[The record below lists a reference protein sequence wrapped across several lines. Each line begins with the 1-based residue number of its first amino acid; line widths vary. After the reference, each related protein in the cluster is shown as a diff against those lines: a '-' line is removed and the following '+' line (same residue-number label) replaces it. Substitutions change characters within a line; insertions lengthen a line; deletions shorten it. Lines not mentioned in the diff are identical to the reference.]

1 MKLGDRVVSRI
12 GLVVIVAVTVLTAIV
27 FTIHP
32 KLDLVISAIFFDPLR
47 RTFPAQGDWFLAGFR
62 FVTSWVIVIAI
73 AIPCTSLIG
82 KMLFPARPALVRGRA
97 MLLVLLSVALGPG
110 LLVNAGLKEH
120 WNRPRP
126 GLVKEFGGPW
136 AYKPWWD
143 ASGQCRNNCSFV
155 SGESA
160 AAFAMLAPA
169 ALVAGPW
176 RIAAI
181 GAAMTFG
188 TLMALLRVV
197 FGGHFFTDVVF
208 AGALSAMLVWTLHG
222 WLYRWTPRRWSDE
235 KVEQALGDVGDLI
248 REGLGAVGQRLAL
261 VRALISVA
269 AADLLSRAFSL
280 APRRL

>member
-1 MKLGDRVVSRI
+1 MSRLG
-12 GLVVIVAVTVLTAIV
+12 LAVIVAVTVLTAIV
-27 FTIHP
+27 FALHP
-32 KLDLVISAIFFDPLR
+32 QLDLTISAMFFDPVR
-47 RTFPAQGDWFLAGFR
+47 RTFPAQGDRFLAGFR

-73 AIPCTSLIG
+73 AIPCISLIG
-82 KMLFPARPALVRGRA
+82 KMLFPMRPALVRGRA
-97 MLLVLLSVALGPG
+97 MLLVLLSIALGPG

-126 GLVKEFGGPW
+126 GAVTEFGGPF
-136 AYKPWWD
+136 AFKPWWD

-169 ALVAGPW
+169 ALAAAPW
-176 RIAAI
+176 RLAAI

-235 KVEQALGDVGDLI
+235 KVEQALGDVGHAI
-248 REGLGAVGQRLAL
+248 RAGLAAAGERLAAVL
-261 VRALISVA
+261 VQTATAAGSLFGRALGV
-269 AADLLSRAFSL
+269 
-280 APRRL
+280 APRRG